1 MKKINLIFFGLIFCL
16 NHANSQVVYGK
27 KLFYNSKKI
36 NEKIKLE
43 DGILKTI
50 SGTPYEGTLII
61 DSVTWGNG
69 EKHGFG
75 PYGLIK
81 RVWYINVP
89 DKFSSPIKFKVANGM
104 ISKTERDSYFYDGS
118 FSRGVYNS
126 QDTYTINND
135 GFGLIRKGN
144 FYNYNLYTEVKFDVF
159 SEVRN
164 GDLSKVISHSGSE
177 SISKEFKNNKL
188 ISLISSDNTKKI
200 ILNDSIT
207 KIIEYNFEEGNN
219 NKTEVQSIHFFKNN
233 ELVQLEKYSDGKLT
247 KQFIYDNGYLV
258 SSKEI
263 TKNGYIIET
272 YSDGV
277 LLKTNR
283 NEFVDY
289 YYNWRNI
296 EDTNN
301 YLFTYR
307 NGQLDSFSCINNEIQ
322 IKVTPELYEVDSMNN
337 TKLSDILS
345 KMIKQEEQWTIEYHI
360 VNGIISGRYIRY
372 LTTNPTIIQR
382 DCNYVNGVLEGS
394 FIERQFDSKFK
405 LLKESSGQMKNF
417 EPIGNWTVTLFNNGK
432 KKVTTSTY

>member
-16 NHANSQVVYGK
+16 NHANSQGVYGK

-43 DGILKTI
+43 DGVLKTI

-69 EKHGFG
+69 EEIF
-75 PYGLIK
+75 YYYSLIK
-81 RVWYINVP
+81 RVLYHNVP

-118 FSRGVYNS
+118 FSRGVYKS

-144 FYNYNLYTEVKFDVF
+144 FYNSHLRTEVKFDVF

-164 GDLSKVISHSGSE
+164 GDLSKVISNSGSE
-177 SISKEFKNNKL
+177 SITKEFKNNKI
-188 ISLISSDNTKKI
+188 ISLISSDNSKKI
-200 ILNDSIT
+200 IQNDSIM
-207 KIIEYNFEEGNN
+207 KIIKYNFEKGNN
-219 NKTEVQSIHFFKNN
+219 NKTEVNSIHYFDNY
-233 ELVQLEKYSDGKLT
+233 ELFQLEEYSDGKLV

-277 LLKTNR
+277 LLETNR
-283 NEFVDY
+283 SEFVDY

-307 NGQLDSFSCINNEIQ
+307 NGQLDSFSCINNVIQ
-322 IKVTPELYEVDSMNN
+322 INVTPELYEVDSMNN
-337 TKLSDILS
+337 TNLSDILS
-345 KMIKQEEQWTIEYHI
+345 KMLKQKDQWTIEYHL
-360 VNGIISGRYIRY
+360 VNGIISGRYIKY
-372 LTTNPTIIQR
+372 LTTNPTIIQL

-394 FIERQFDSKFK
+394 FIERDFDSKFK

-417 EPIGNWTVTLFNNGK
+417 EPIGNWTVTSFNNGK
-432 KKVTTSTY
+432 KKVTTATY